1 MLLIVY
7 YVDYFTNLRQLNTMT
22 VKAINNGMIVIGGS
36 VVKILSYMKC
46 KFQGNKECVNRNKF
60 DNKLN

>member
-22 VKAINNGMIVIGGS
+22 VKAINSDMIIME
-36 VVKILSYMKC
+36 VVLLKYYHI
-46 KFQGNKECVNRNKF
+46 
-60 DNKLN
+60 